1 MVIMVNRDRARVTS
15 TAISNSK
22 KIDWTMKQMMKL
34 WTVVAAAAMGLTAC
48 QGNFDEAVNPE
59 IKNSVT
65 VKFVA
70 EEARTSVDTS
80 GDTPL
85 FSWSEHESFAVLE
98 QTDALAEATA
108 VTYNKVDGKAI
119 IDAEF
124 AVNEGKGEY
133 KYITVYPAS
142 SYVSAEGASINVATL
157 ILPEE
162 QYMYSESS
170 YDPNADLMVSWPVT
184 TSAQPTEA
192 QQLRFT
198 RLAAVVEMSISNLT
212 LAAGEEV
219 ESVEFTING
228 KDLAGTITANLED
241 PHKFSVKEGVSTVS
255 VTNAPAN
262 KVYFTVLPTTLEAED
277 AYSVVVAT
285 NKSVYIKQGVVD
297 EGKSLAFEAGKVT
310 RFGVNMTNALVGAK
324 WKLVR
329 DASELKGGDVVT
341 IVAKNY
347 NYVIGKQM
355 SNYPLASYTE
365 VVKVGNYFYHK
376 PTDTSVDH
384 MLQKYTLMQRDAN
397 RNGFDFY
404 NGVDYEGDTSIGFAW
419 ATGSNYA
426 PKLQAFCDKNTLFD
440 VTITDGVASVTASE
454 ITGSYKYWRYYHST
468 TASSRRFDFT
478 NSAVTNDANKI
489 LLYRLEGA
497 VGEIPLV
504 KANVTVP
511 AATKPVVIAEEGV
524 QTATAIEEVVFNYV
538 GDWKIAVSD
547 NAEWLNVAYDAAKNC
562 LAYTAEANVTSKREA
577 VVTIT
582 ASLEGQESLTWTFN
596 MLQKGVPEEVSIAD
610 FITKAVDVNVTY
622 KLTGILTEI
631 PSSNTASAAFKISD
645 QSGNTATIKYF
656 YTDGGDLVKGNVDL
670 KLGDVIT
677 LTTVVTSSK
686 GQGGSSTYPSYY
698 KGYYRLA
705 VSAGVAADY
714 TGGSV
719 AIEVAT
725 SSNGSVTVPTA
736 VEGAMEACDYATFS
750 YDGGNTATVSFT
762 SENTTSEAREATAT
776 FTYGLASAS
785 VTVQQGVNPAN
796 KIGYELVTDAS
807 TLAVGDE
814 VIIVAK
820 GVEKAVACPSG
831 TSDTNYPATAISK
844 TGNVIYDV
852 EETDALVFTLMDD
865 GDTNASTMA
874 LKFTYKNGT
883 TRYLSATSSTGLRS
897 RDSINDSAR
906 FTISIENAVAA
917 IASPNKQVYY
927 NSSTGT
933 SFSANTATNSNVTKE
948 ANFVSI
954 YRKQVK

>member
-1 MVIMVNRDRARVTS
+1 
-15 TAISNSK
+15 
-22 KIDWTMKQMMKL
+22 MMKL

-48 QGNFDEAVNPE
+48 QGNFDEQVGADV
-59 IKNSVT
+59 KNSVT

-70 EEARTSVDTS
+70 EEARTAVDTS

-85 FSWSEHESFAVLE
+85 FSWDDDETFVVLE
-98 QTDALAEATA
+98 QTDDLAESTSVSYA
-108 VTYNKVDGKAI
+108 KVDGKATI
-119 IDAEF
+119 TAEF
-124 AVNEGKGEY
+124 DENAGKDEY
-133 KYITVYPAS
+133 KYIAIYPECN
-142 SYVSAEGASINVATL
+142 YGYGDTKSINEATL
-157 ILPEE
+157 ILPEL

-170 YDPNADLMVSWPVT
+170 YDPNADLMVSLPVT

-198 RLAAVVEMSISNLT
+198 RLAAVAEMSINNLT

-219 ESVEFTING
+219 EGVEFTANG
-228 KDLAGTITANLED
+228 KALAGTITANLED
-241 PHKFSVKEGVSTVS
+241 PHKFEVKEGVSSVS
-255 VTNAPAN
+255 ITNAPAN
-262 KVYFTVLPTTLEAED
+262 KVYFTVLPTTLKAEDED
-277 AYSVVVAT
+277 AYSVVVVT
-285 NKSVYIKQGVVD
+285 NKSVYIKQGVIP

-310 RFGVNMTNALVGAK
+310 RFGVNMTDALVGAK

-347 NYVIGKQM
+347 NYVIGKP
-355 SNYPLASYTE
+355 SPSVYPLASQTE
-365 VVKVGNYFYHK
+365 VVKAGNYLYHK
-376 PTDTSVDH
+376 PADDTANH
-384 MLQKYTLMQRDAN
+384 MMQTYTLMQRDTN
-397 RNGFDFY
+397 LNLFDFY
-404 NGVDYEGDTSIGFAW
+404 NGVDFEGDTSVGFAQ
-419 ATGSNYA
+419 ATGSNNT
-426 PKLQAFCDKNTLFD
+426 PKLQAYCDNSTLFD
-440 VTITDGVASVTASE
+440 VSIADGVASVTASK
-454 ITGSYKYWRYYHST
+454 ISGSYKYWRYYHAT
-468 TASSRRFDFT
+468 YASSRKFDLT
-478 NSAVTNDANKI
+478 SSPITSDANKI

-511 AATKPVVIAEEGV
+511 AATKPVVIAEEGAAE
-524 QTATAIEEVVFNYV
+524 ATAIEEVVFNYV

-547 NAEWLNVAYDAAKNC
+547 NAEWLNVAYDAAKNA
-562 LAYTAEANVTSKREA
+562 LTYTAEANVNPKRDA

-596 MLQKGVPEEVSIAD
+596 MLQKGAPEEVSIAD

-631 PSSNTASAAFKISD
+631 PSSSSASAAFKISD
-645 QSGNTATIKYF
+645 QSGNTATIKYL

-677 LTTVVTSSK
+677 LTTVVASSK

-736 VEGAMEACDYATFS
+736 VEGAMEECDYATFS
-750 YDGGNTATVSFT
+750 YDGGDTATVTFT
-762 SENTTSEAREATAT
+762 SQNDTAYAREATVT

-796 KIGYELVTDAS
+796 KIGWELVTDAS

-820 GVEKAVACPSG
+820 NADKALAKP
-831 TSDTNYPATAISK
+831 TSTSQSNFPAAEIKK

-852 EETDALVFTLMDD
+852 EETNTQTFTFGQGVSDGTLSFDFTYNNTGYRLYYSTNLKMRATSNAVNAATSWSIEINAED
-865 GDTNASTMA
+865 GDATITSTRLIKFNDKGANGGTFSVYASDKTQA
-874 LKFTYKNGT
+874 TADVNKICIYK
-883 TRYLSATSSTGLRS
+883 
-897 RDSINDSAR
+897 
-906 FTISIENAVAA
+906 
-917 IASPNKQVYY
+917 
-927 NSSTGT
+927 
-933 SFSANTATNSNVTKE
+933 
-948 ANFVSI
+948 
-954 YRKQVK
+954 KQVK

>member
-1 MVIMVNRDRARVTS
+1 M
-15 TAISNSK
+15 K
-22 KIDWTMKQMMKL
+22 KMMKL

-48 QGNFDEAVNPE
+48 QGNFYEAVNPE

-142 SYVSAEGASINVATL
+142 SYVSTEGASINAATL

-198 RLAAVVEMSISNLT
+198 RLAAVVEMSINNLT

-219 ESVEFTING
+219 ESVEFTANG
-228 KDLAGTITANLED
+228 KDLAGTITADLED
-241 PHKFSVKEGVSTVS
+241 PHKFEVKEGVSTVS

-262 KVYFTVLPTTLEAED
+262 KVYFTVLPTTLKAEDED
-277 AYSVVVAT
+277 AYSVVVVT
-285 NKSVYIKQGVVD
+285 NKSVYIKTGVIP

-347 NYVIGKQM
+347 NYVIGKP
-355 SNYPLASYTE
+355 STSVYPLASQTE
-365 VVKVGNYFYHK
+365 VVKAGNYLYHN
-376 PTDTSVDH
+376 PADDSADH
-384 MLQKYTLMQRDAN
+384 MMQTYTLMQRDAN
-397 RNGFDFY
+397 LTLFDFY
-404 NGVDYEGDTSIGFAW
+404 NGVDYEDDTSVGFAW
-419 ATGSNYA
+419 ATGSNNT
-426 PKLQAFCDKNTLFD
+426 PKLQAFCDDSTLFD
-440 VTITDGVASVTASE
+440 VSIAEGVATITASKIS
-454 ITGSYKYWRYYHST
+454 GSYKYWRYYHANYATSRKFDLT
-468 TASSRRFDFT
+468 SSPIT
-478 NSAVTNDANKI
+478 SDANMI

-547 NAEWLNVAYDAAKNC
+547 NAEWLNVAYDAAENA
-562 LAYTAEANVTSKREA
+562 LTYTAEANVTSKREA

>member
-1 MVIMVNRDRARVTS
+1 M
-15 TAISNSK
+15 K
-22 KIDWTMKQMMKL
+22 KMMKL

-124 AVNEGKGEY
+124 AVNEGKEAY
-133 KYITVYPAS
+133 EYITVYPAS
-142 SYVSAEGASINVATL
+142 GYVSTEGASINAATL

-184 TSAQPTEA
+184 TTVQPTEA

-198 RLAAVVEMSISNLT
+198 RLAAVVEMSINNLA

-219 ESVEFTING
+219 ESVEFTVNG
-228 KDLAGTITANLED
+228 KALAGTITADLED
-241 PHKFSVKEGVSTVS
+241 PHKFSVTKGISTVS
-255 VTNAPAN
+255 ITNAPAN

-285 NKSVYIKQGVVD
+285 NKSVYIKQGVVA

-310 RFGVNMTNALVGAK
+310 RFGVNMTEALVGAK

-365 VVKVGNYFYHK
+365 VVKVGNYLYHN

-404 NGVDYEGDTSIGFAW
+404 NGVDYEGDTSIGFV
-419 ATGSNYA
+419 YA
-426 PKLQAFCDKNTLFD
+426 DGTNNSPKLQSFCGNNTLFD
-440 VTITDGVASVTASE
+440 VTIADGVAVVKASE
-454 ITGSYKYWRYYHST
+454 IEKSYKWWRYYHST
-468 TASSRRFDFT
+468 YASSRKFDFT
-478 NSAVTNDANKI
+478 TSEPTGNNQI
-489 LLYRLEGA
+489 CIYRLEGA

-511 AATKPVVIAEEGV
+511 SSSTNLVITEDGVAEP
-524 QTATAIEEVVFNYV
+524 TAIEEVVFNYV

-547 NAEWLNVAYDAAKNC
+547 NAEWLNVAYDATKNC
-562 LAYTAEANVTSKREA
+562 LAYTAEANVNPKRDA

-596 MLQKGVPEEVSIAD
+596 MLQKGVPEEISIEAFGKLSKD
-610 FITKAVDVNVTY
+610 ENAAY
-622 KLTGILTEI
+622 KLTGKVTTLATSNSTAYVLSDENGNVANIKYLDTEDGDSVWGHDDFTIQLGDIMTVVAI
-631 PSSNTASAAFKISD
+631 PVGSKN
-645 QSGNTATIKYF
+645 SGNS
-656 YTDGGDLVKGNVDL
+656 GNHS
-670 KLGDVIT
+670 I
-677 LTTVVTSSK
+677 
-686 GQGGSSTYPSYY
+686 Y
-698 KGYYRLA
+698 KGHYRLA

-725 SSNGSVTVPTA
+725 SSRGSIVLPTTPI
-736 VEGAMEACDYATFS
+736 VGAMEECDYATFS

-762 SENTTSEAREATAT
+762 SENTTSYAREATAT

-796 KIGYELVTDAS
+796 KIGWELVTDAS

-820 GVEKAVACPSG
+820 GAEKAVACPSG

-954 YRKQVK
+954 YKKQVK

>member
-1 MVIMVNRDRARVTS
+1 
-15 TAISNSK
+15 
-22 KIDWTMKQMMKL
+22 MMKL

-48 QGNFDEAVNPE
+48 QGNFDEQVGADV
-59 IKNSVT
+59 KNSVT

-70 EEARTSVDTS
+70 EEARTAVDTS

-85 FSWSEHESFAVLE
+85 FSWDDDETFVVLE
-98 QTDALAEATA
+98 QTDALAESTSVSYA
-108 VTYNKVDGKAI
+108 KVDGKATI
-119 IDAEF
+119 TAEF
-124 AVNEGKGEY
+124 DENAGKDEY
-133 KYITVYPAS
+133 KYIAIYPES
-142 SYVSAEGASINVATL
+142 NYGYSDTKSITEATL

-198 RLAAVVEMSISNLT
+198 RLAAVAEMSINNLT

-219 ESVEFTING
+219 ESVEFTANG
-228 KDLAGTITANLED
+228 KALAGTIAADLED
-241 PHKFSVKEGVSTVS
+241 PHAFTVKEGVSTVS
-255 VTNAPAN
+255 VAHAPAN
-262 KVYFTVLPTTLEAED
+262 KVYFTVLPTSLAAEE
-277 AYSVVVAT
+277 AYSVVVVT
-285 NKSVYIKQGVVD
+285 NKSVYIKQGVIP

-310 RFGVNMTNALVGAK
+310 RFGVNMTDALVGAK

-347 NYVIGKQM
+347 NYVIGKP
-355 SNYPLASYTE
+355 SSSTSPYPLASQTE
-365 VVKVGNYFYHK
+365 VVKAGNYLYHN
-376 PTDTSVDH
+376 PADDTANH
-384 MLQKYTLMQRDAN
+384 MMQTYTLMQRDAN
-397 RNGFDFY
+397 LTLFDFY
-404 NGVDYEGDTSIGFAW
+404 NGVDFEGDANVGFAW
-419 ATGSNYA
+419 ANGSNNT
-426 PKLQAFCDKNTLFD
+426 PKLQAFCDNSTLFE
-440 VTITDGVASVTASE
+440 VSIADGVASVTASK

-468 TASSRRFDFT
+468 TASSRKFDLT
-478 NSAVTNDANKI
+478 SSPITNDANKI

-497 VGEIPLV
+497 VGTIPV
-504 KANVTVP
+504 VAANVTVP
-511 AATKPVVIAEEGV
+511 DSDESVVIAEEGV
-524 QTATAIEEVVFNYV
+524 AEATAIEEVVFNYV
-538 GDWKIAVSD
+538 GDWKIEVSD

-562 LAYTAEANVTSKREA
+562 LAYTAEANVNPKRDA

-596 MLQKGVPEEVSIAD
+596 MLQKGAPVEISIEAFGKLSKD
-610 FITKAVDVNVTY
+610 ENAVY
-622 KLTGILTEI
+622 KLTGKVTTLAT
-631 PSSNTASAAFKISD
+631 SNSTAYVLSD
-645 QSGNTATIKYF
+645 ENGNVANIKYLD
-656 YTDGGDLVKGNVDL
+656 TEDGEDVWGHDDFTI
-670 KLGDVIT
+670 KLGDVMT
-677 LTTVVTSSK
+677 VTTVPQGGK
-686 GQGGSSTYPSYY
+686 NGGSSSYPSIY
-698 KGYYRLA
+698 KGHYRLA
-705 VSAGVAADY
+705 VSAGVSADY

-725 SSNGSVTVPTA
+725 SHNGNIVLPTTP

-750 YDGGNTATVSFT
+750 YNGGDSATVSFT
-762 SENTTSEAREATAT
+762 SENTTSYAREATAT

-796 KIGYELVTDAS
+796 KIGWELVTDAS

-820 GVEKAVACPSG
+820 NAEKAVACPSG

-844 TGNVIYDV
+844 TGNVIFDV
-852 EETDALVFTLMDD
+852 EETAALVFTLMDD

-954 YRKQVK
+954 YKKQVK

>member
-1 MVIMVNRDRARVTS
+1 
-15 TAISNSK
+15 
-22 KIDWTMKQMMKL
+22 MMKL
-34 WTVVAAAAMGLTAC
+34 WAVVAAAAMGLTAC
-48 QGNFDEAVNPE
+48 QGNFDEQVGADV
-59 IKNSVT
+59 KNSVT

-70 EEARTSVDTS
+70 EEARTAVDTS

-85 FSWSEHESFAVLE
+85 FSWDDDETFVVLE
-98 QTDALAEATA
+98 QTDDLAESTSVSYA
-108 VTYNKVDGKAI
+108 KVDGKATI
-119 IDAEF
+119 TAEF
-124 AVNEGKGEY
+124 DENAGKDEY
-133 KYITVYPAS
+133 KYIAIYPES
-142 SYVSAEGASINVATL
+142 NYGYGDTKNINEATL
-157 ILPEE
+157 ILPEL

-170 YDPNADLMVSWPVT
+170 YDPNADLMVSLPVT

-198 RLAAVVEMSISNLT
+198 RLAAVAEMSINNLT

-219 ESVEFTING
+219 ESVEFTANG
-228 KDLAGTITANLED
+228 KALAGTITANLED
-241 PHKFSVKEGVSTVS
+241 PHAFTVKEGVSSVS
-255 VTNAPAN
+255 ITNAPAN
-262 KVYFTVLPTTLEAED
+262 KVYFTVLPTTLKAED
-277 AYSVVVAT
+277 AYSVVVVT
-285 NKSVYIKQGVVD
+285 NKSVYIKQGVIP

-310 RFGVNMTNALVGAK
+310 RFGVNMTDALVGAK

-347 NYVIGKQM
+347 NYVVGKP
-355 SNYPLASYTE
+355 SSSVYPLASQTE
-365 VVKVGNYFYHK
+365 VVKVGDYLYHN
-376 PTDTSVDH
+376 PADDTANH
-384 MLQKYTLMQRDAN
+384 MMQTYTLMQRDTN
-397 RNGFDFY
+397 LNLFDFY
-404 NGVDYEGDTSIGFAW
+404 NGVDFEGDANVGFAW
-419 ATGSNYA
+419 ANGSNNT
-426 PKLQAFCDKNTLFD
+426 PKLQAFCDNSTLFE
-440 VTITDGVASVTASE
+440 VSIADGVASVTASK
-454 ITGSYKYWRYYHST
+454 ITGSYKYWRYYHYSSA
-468 TASSRRFDFT
+468 ASRKFDLT
-478 NSAVTNDANKI
+478 SSQITSDVNKI

-497 VGEIPLV
+497 VGTIPV
-504 KANVTVP
+504 VAANVTVP
-511 AATKPVVIAEEGV
+511 DSDESVVIAEEGV
-524 QTATAIEEVVFNYV
+524 AEATAIEEVVFNYV
-538 GDWKIAVSD
+538 GDWKISVSD
-547 NAEWLNVAYDAAKNC
+547 NAEWLNVAYDAEKNC
-562 LAYTAEANVTSKREA
+562 LAYTAEANVNPKRDA

-596 MLQKGVPEEVSIAD
+596 MLQKGAPVEISIED

-631 PSSNTASAAFKISD
+631 PSSSSASAAFKISD
-645 QSGNTATIKYF
+645 QSGNTATIKYL

-677 LTTVVTSSK
+677 LTTVVASSK
-686 GQGGSSTYPSYY
+686 GQGGSSSCPSYY

-705 VSAGVAADY
+705 VSAGVAVDY

-750 YDGGNTATVSFT
+750 YNGGDSATVNFT
-762 SENTTSEAREATAT
+762 SQNDTAYAREATVT

-796 KIGYELVTDAS
+796 KIGWELVTDAS

-820 GVEKAVACPSG
+820 NAEKAVACPSG

-844 TGNVIYDV
+844 TGNVIFDV
-852 EETDALVFTLMDD
+852 EETAALVFTLMDD

-933 SFSANTATNSNVTKE
+933 SFSANTATNANVTKE

-954 YRKQVK
+954 YKKQVK

>member
-1 MVIMVNRDRARVTS
+1 
-15 TAISNSK
+15 
-22 KIDWTMKQMMKL
+22 MMKL

-48 QGNFDEAVNPE
+48 QGNFDEQVGADV
-59 IKNSVT
+59 KNSVT

-80 GDTPL
+80 GETPL

-108 VTYNKVDGKAI
+108 VTYNKVDGKAT

-124 AVNEGKGEY
+124 AVNEGKETY

-142 SYVSAEGASINVATL
+142 SYVSTEGASIDAATL

-184 TSAQPTEA
+184 TTVQPTEA

-198 RLAAVVEMSISNLT
+198 RLAAVVEMSINNLA

-219 ESVEFTING
+219 ESVEFTANG
-228 KDLAGTITANLED
+228 KALAGTITANLED
-241 PHKFSVKEGVSTVS
+241 PHNFSVTKGVSTVS
-255 VTNAPAN
+255 ITNAPAN
-262 KVYFTVLPTTLEAED
+262 KVYFTVLPTTLKAEDED
-277 AYSVVVAT
+277 AYSVVVVT
-285 NKSVYIKQGVVD
+285 NKSVHIKQGVIP
-297 EGKSLAFEAGKVT
+297 EGKSLAFEAGNVT

-329 DASELKGGDVVT
+329 NDSELKGGDVVT

-365 VVKVGNYFYHK
+365 VVKVGNYLYHN
-376 PTDTSVDH
+376 PTETSVDH

-454 ITGSYKYWRYYHST
+454 ITGSYKYWRYSHSAT
-468 TASSRRFDFT
+468 SATSRKFDFT
-478 NSAVTNDANKI
+478 NSEPTGNNQICIYK
-489 LLYRLEGA
+489 LEGA
-497 VGEIPLV
+497 VGTIPTIA
-504 KANVTVP
+504 ANVTVP

-562 LAYTAEANVTSKREA
+562 LTYTAEANVTSKREA

-596 MLQKGVPEEVSIAD
+596 MLQKGVPEEVSIAE
-610 FITKAVDVNVTY
+610 FMQKGQDVNVTY
-622 KLTGILTEI
+622 KLTGKITEMAM
-631 PSSNTASAAFKISD
+631 SSDGTYKITD
-645 QSGNTATIKYF
+645 GTNVATITYL
-656 YTDGGDLVKGNVDL
+656 YTDSGSKVYGDNAIGLNV
-670 KLGDVIT
+670 GDIVT
-677 LTTVVTSSK
+677 LTTVVTSSTK
-686 GQGGSSTYPSYY
+686 GKGGSSSYHSIY
-698 KGYYRLA
+698 KGHYGIS
-705 VSAGVAADY
+705 VSAGMAADY

-736 VEGAMEACDYATFS
+736 VEGAMEACDYAIFS

-762 SENTTSEAREATAT
+762 SENTTSYAREATAT

-796 KIGYELVTDAS
+796 KIGWELVTDAS

-814 VIIVAK
+814 IIIVTKNGNYAL
-820 GVEKAVACPSG
+820 ACPTKTG
-831 TSDTNYPATAISK
+831 DTKLPSTTITK
-844 TGNVIYDV
+844 TGNVIYDI
-852 EETDALVFTLMDD
+852 EDAGVQPFKLVAGYSDGTMALEFSYNGTIYYPYYYSGIKLRTSINAAASWKIAIADD
-865 GDTNASTMA
+865 GDASIS
-874 LKFTYKNGT
+874 N
-883 TRYLSATSSTGLRS
+883 SSSTSYLIKFNS
-897 RDSINDSAR
+897 AAASLTFTCYKDSAANA
-906 FTISIENAVAA
+906 TKAENL
-917 IASPNKQVYY
+917 
-927 NSSTGT
+927 
-933 SFSANTATNSNVTKE
+933 
-948 ANFVSI
+948 VSI
-954 YRKQVK
+954 YKKQVK

>member
-1 MVIMVNRDRARVTS
+1 
-15 TAISNSK
+15 
-22 KIDWTMKQMMKL
+22 MMKL

-48 QGNFDEAVNPE
+48 QGNFDEQVGADV
-59 IKNSVT
+59 KNSVT

-80 GDTPL
+80 GETPL

-108 VTYNKVDGKAI
+108 VTYNKVDGKAT

-124 AVNEGKGEY
+124 AVNEGKETY

-142 SYVSAEGASINVATL
+142 SYVSTEGASIDAATL

-184 TSAQPTEA
+184 TTVQPTEA

-198 RLAAVVEMSISNLT
+198 RLAAVVEMSINNLA

-219 ESVEFTING
+219 ESVEFTANG
-228 KDLAGTITANLED
+228 KALAGTITANLED
-241 PHKFSVKEGVSTVS
+241 PHNFSVTKGVSTVS
-255 VTNAPAN
+255 ITNAPAN
-262 KVYFTVLPTTLEAED
+262 KVYFTVLPTTLKAEDED
-277 AYSVVVAT
+277 AYSVVVVT
-285 NKSVYIKQGVVD
+285 NKSVHIKQGVIP
-297 EGKSLAFEAGKVT
+297 EGKSLAFEAGNVT

-329 DASELKGGDVVT
+329 NDSELKGGDVVT

-365 VVKVGNYFYHK
+365 VVKVGNYLYHN
-376 PTDTSVDH
+376 PTETSVDH

-454 ITGSYKYWRYYHST
+454 ITGSYKYWRYSHSAT
-468 TASSRRFDFT
+468 SATSRKFDFT
-478 NSAVTNDANKI
+478 NSEPTGNNQICIYK
-489 LLYRLEGA
+489 LEGA
-497 VGEIPLV
+497 VGTIPTIA
-504 KANVTVP
+504 ANVTVP

-524 QTATAIEEVVFNYV
+524 AEPTAIAEVVFNYV

-562 LAYTAEANVTSKREA
+562 LTYTAEANVTSKREA

-596 MLQKGVPEEVSIAD
+596 MLQKGVPEEVSIAE
-610 FITKAVDVNVTY
+610 FMQKGQDVNVTY
-622 KLTGILTEI
+622 KLTGKITEMAM
-631 PSSNTASAAFKISD
+631 SSDGTYKITD
-645 QSGNTATIKYF
+645 GTNVATITYL
-656 YTDGGDLVKGNVDL
+656 YTDSGSKVYGDDAIGLNV
-670 KLGDVIT
+670 GDIVT
-677 LTTVVTSSK
+677 LTTVVTSSTK
-686 GQGGSSTYPSYY
+686 GKGGSSSYHSIY
-698 KGYYRLA
+698 KGHYGISVL
-705 VSAGVAADY
+705 AGVAADY
-714 TGGSV
+714 TGGDV
-719 AIEVAT
+719 AIEVKT

-762 SENTTSEAREATAT
+762 SENTTSYAREATAT

-796 KIGYELVTDAS
+796 KIGWELVTDAS

-814 VIIVAK
+814 IIIVTKNGNYAL
-820 GVEKAVACPSG
+820 ACPTKTG
-831 TSDTNYPATAISK
+831 DTKLPSTTITK
-844 TGNVIYDV
+844 TGNVIYDI
-852 EETDALVFTLMDD
+852 EDAGVQPFKLVAGESDGTMALEFSYNGTIYYPYYYSGIKLRTSINAAASWKIAIADD
-865 GDTNASTMA
+865 GDASIS
-874 LKFTYKNGT
+874 N
-883 TRYLSATSSTGLRS
+883 SSSTSYLIKFNS
-897 RDSINDSAR
+897 AAASLTFTCYKDSAANA
-906 FTISIENAVAA
+906 TKAENL
-917 IASPNKQVYY
+917 
-927 NSSTGT
+927 
-933 SFSANTATNSNVTKE
+933 
-948 ANFVSI
+948 VSI
-954 YRKQVK
+954 YKKQVK

>member
-1 MVIMVNRDRARVTS
+1 
-15 TAISNSK
+15 
-22 KIDWTMKQMMKL
+22 MMKL

-80 GDTPL
+80 GDTPI

-98 QTDALAEATA
+98 QTDALAVATA

-124 AVNEGKGEY
+124 AENAGKETY
-133 KYITVYPAS
+133 EYITVYPAS
-142 SYVSAEGASINVATL
+142 GYVSTEGASINAATL

-198 RLAAVVEMSISNLT
+198 RLAAVVEMSINNLS

-219 ESVEFTING
+219 ESVEFTANG
-228 KDLAGTITANLED
+228 KALAGTITADLEN
-241 PHKFSVKEGVSTVS
+241 PHNFSVTKGVSTVS

-285 NKSVYIKQGVVD
+285 NKSVYIKQGVVA

-310 RFGVNMTNALVGAK
+310 RFGVNMTDALVGAK

-329 DASELKGGDVVT
+329 NELDLKQGDVVT
-341 IVAKNY
+341 IVAKDY
-347 NYVIGKQM
+347 NYVIGKP
-355 SNYPLASYTE
+355 SSSVYPLASETE
-365 VVKVGNYFYHK
+365 VVKAGSYIYHK
-376 PTDTSVDH
+376 PADDSAEH
-384 MLQKYTLMQRDAN
+384 MMQTYTLMQRDAN
-397 RNGFDFY
+397 LTLFDFY
-404 NGVDYEGDTSIGFAW
+404 NGVDFEGDTSVGFAQ
-419 ATGSNYA
+419 ATGSNYT
-426 PKLQAFCDKNTLFD
+426 PKLQAFCDDSTLFD
-440 VTITDGVASVTASE
+440 VSIAEGVASVTASE
-454 ITGSYKYWRYYHST
+454 ITGSYKYWRYSHSAT
-468 TASSRRFDFT
+468 SATSRKFDFT

-497 VGEIPLV
+497 VGTIPTIA
-504 KANVTVP
+504 ANVTVP
-511 AATKPVVIAEEGV
+511 AATKPIVIAEEGV

-631 PSSNTASAAFKISD
+631 PSSGTASAAFKISD
-645 QSGNTATIKYF
+645 QSGKTATIKYF

-762 SENTTSEAREATAT
+762 SENTTSEAREATVT

-807 TLAVGDE
+807 TLTVGDE

-820 GVEKAVACPSG
+820 NADKALGVSSSTITSQSNFPAVDIA
-831 TSDTNYPATAISK
+831 K
-844 TGNVIYDV
+844 TGNTIYDADKAGV
-852 EETDALVFTLMDD
+852 QPFTLVSGNSAGKFGFQFTHKDEDYYLYVYSSNGLRGRKVSD
-865 GDTNASTMA
+865 GLNDRTSYTITIDSTSGSATILESVNTRYVKFNGTSGTTFVNTSATNAA
-874 LKFTYKNGT
+874 
-883 TRYLSATSSTGLRS
+883 
-897 RDSINDSAR
+897 
-906 FTISIENAVAA
+906 
-917 IASPNKQVYY
+917 
-927 NSSTGT
+927 
-933 SFSANTATNSNVTKE
+933 KE
-948 ANFVSI
+948 SYDVCI

>member
-1 MVIMVNRDRARVTS
+1 
-15 TAISNSK
+15 
-22 KIDWTMKQMMKL
+22 MMKL

-48 QGNFDEAVNPE
+48 QGNFDEQVGADV
-59 IKNSVT
+59 KNSVI

-70 EEARTSVDTS
+70 EEARTAVDTS

-85 FSWSEHESFAVLE
+85 FSWDDDEIFVVLE
-98 QTDALAEATA
+98 QTDALAESTSVSYA
-108 VTYNKVDGKAI
+108 KVDGKATI
-119 IDAEF
+119 TAEF
-124 AVNEGKGEY
+124 DENAGKDEY
-133 KYITVYPAS
+133 KYIAIYPES
-142 SYVSAEGASINVATL
+142 NYGYGETKSINEVTL

-198 RLAAVVEMSISNLT
+198 RLAAVAEMSINNLT

-219 ESVEFTING
+219 ESVEFTANG
-228 KDLAGTITANLED
+228 KALAGTITANLED
-241 PHKFSVKEGVSTVS
+241 PHAFTVKEGVSTVS
-255 VTNAPAN
+255 VAHAPAN
-262 KVYFTVLPTTLEAED
+262 KVYFTVLPTTLNAGD
-277 AYSVVVAT
+277 AYSVVVVT
-285 NKSVYIKQGVVD
+285 NKSIYIKQGVVA
-297 EGKSLAFEAGKVT
+297 EGKSLVFEAGKVT
-310 RFGVNMTNALVGAK
+310 RLGVNMTDTLVGAK

-329 DASELKGGDVVT
+329 SASELKGGDIVT

-347 NYVIGKQM
+347 NYVIGKP
-355 SNYPLASYTE
+355 STSVYPLASQTE
-365 VVKVGNYFYHK
+365 VVKAGNYIYHK
-376 PTDTSVDH
+376 PADDSAEH
-384 MLQKYTLMQRDAN
+384 MMQTYTLMQRDAN
-397 RNGFDFY
+397 LTLFDFY
-404 NGVDYEGDTSIGFAW
+404 NGVDFEGDTSVGFAQ

-426 PKLQAFCDKNTLFD
+426 PKLQAYCDNSTLFD
-440 VTITDGVASVTASE
+440 VSIADGVASVTASQ
-454 ITGSYKYWRYYHST
+454 ISGSYKYWRYYHATSAT
-468 TASSRRFDFT
+468 SRKFDLTSSQIT
-478 NSAVTNDANKI
+478 SDANKI

-511 AATKPVVIAEEGV
+511 AATKPVVIAEEGA
-524 QTATAIEEVVFNYV
+524 QTATPIAEVVFNYV
-538 GDWKIAVSD
+538 GDWTIAVSD
-547 NAEWLNVAYDAAKNC
+547 NAEWLNVAYDAAKNA
-562 LAYTAEANVTSKREA
+562 LTYTAEANVNSKRDA

-631 PSSNTASAAFKISD
+631 PSSGSASAAFKISD
-645 QSGNTATIKYF
+645 QSGNTATIKYL

-677 LTTVVTSSK
+677 LTTVVASSK

-725 SSNGSVTVPTA
+725 SSNGGVTVPTA
-736 VEGAMEACDYATFS
+736 VEGAMEECDYATFS
-750 YDGGNTATVSFT
+750 YDGGDSATVNFT
-762 SENTTSEAREATAT
+762 SQNDTAYARKVTAT

-796 KIGYELVTDAS
+796 KIGWELVTDAS

-820 GVEKAVACPSG
+820 NADKALAKPTSTSQANFPAAEIEKVG
-831 TSDTNYPATAISK
+831 NLIYDIEDTNTQ
-844 TGNVIYDV
+844 T
-852 EETDALVFTLMDD
+852 FTLGQGVSEGTLSFDFTYNNTGYRLYYSTNLKMRATSNAVNAATSWAITINDAD
-865 GDTNASTMA
+865 GDASILSTKLIKFNGATGTTFSMQSTTATNASKPEFA
-874 LKFTYKNGT
+874 VCIYK
-883 TRYLSATSSTGLRS
+883 
-897 RDSINDSAR
+897 
-906 FTISIENAVAA
+906 
-917 IASPNKQVYY
+917 
-927 NSSTGT
+927 
-933 SFSANTATNSNVTKE
+933 
-948 ANFVSI
+948 
-954 YRKQVK
+954 KQVK

>member
-1 MVIMVNRDRARVTS
+1 
-15 TAISNSK
+15 
-22 KIDWTMKQMMKL
+22 MMKL

-48 QGNFDEAVNPE
+48 QGNFYEAVNPE

-142 SYVSAEGASINVATL
+142 SYVSTEGASINAATL

-198 RLAAVVEMSISNLT
+198 RLAAVVEMSINNLT

-219 ESVEFTING
+219 ESVEFTANG
-228 KDLAGTITANLED
+228 KDLAGTITADLED
-241 PHKFSVKEGVSTVS
+241 PHKFEVKEGVSTVS

-262 KVYFTVLPTTLEAED
+262 KVYFTVLPTTLKAEDED
-277 AYSVVVAT
+277 AYSVVVVT
-285 NKSVYIKQGVVD
+285 NKSVYIKTGVIP

-347 NYVIGKQM
+347 NYVIGKP
-355 SNYPLASYTE
+355 STSVYPLASQTE
-365 VVKVGNYFYHK
+365 VVKAGNYLYHN
-376 PTDTSVDH
+376 PADDSADH
-384 MLQKYTLMQRDAN
+384 MMQTYTLMQRDAN
-397 RNGFDFY
+397 LTLFDFY
-404 NGVDYEGDTSIGFAW
+404 NGVDYEDDTSVGFAW
-419 ATGSNYA
+419 ATGSNNT
-426 PKLQAFCDKNTLFD
+426 PKLQAFCDDSTLFD
-440 VTITDGVASVTASE
+440 VSIAEGVATITASKIS
-454 ITGSYKYWRYYHST
+454 GSYKYWRYYHANYATSRKFDLT
-468 TASSRRFDFT
+468 SSPIT
-478 NSAVTNDANKI
+478 SDANMI

-547 NAEWLNVAYDAAKNC
+547 NAEWLNVAYDAAENA
-562 LAYTAEANVTSKREA
+562 LTYTAEANVTSKREA

>member
-1 MVIMVNRDRARVTS
+1 
-15 TAISNSK
+15 
-22 KIDWTMKQMMKL
+22 MMKL

-48 QGNFDEAVNPE
+48 QGNFDEQVGADV
-59 IKNSVT
+59 KNSVT

-85 FSWSEHESFAVLE
+85 FSWSENESFAVLE

-108 VTYNKVDGKAI
+108 VTYNKVDGKAT

-124 AVNEGKGEY
+124 AVNEGKEAY

-142 SYVSAEGASINVATL
+142 SYVSTEGASINAATL

-170 YDPNADLMVSWPVT
+170 YDPNADLMVSWPIT
-184 TSAQPTEA
+184 TTVQPTEA

-198 RLAAVVEMSISNLT
+198 RLAAVVEMSINNLT

-219 ESVEFTING
+219 ESVEFTVNG
-228 KDLAGTITANLED
+228 KDLAGTITADLED
-241 PHKFSVKEGVSTVS
+241 PHKFTVTKGISTVS
-255 VTNAPAN
+255 ITNAPAN
-262 KVYFTVLPTTLEAED
+262 KVYFTVLPTTLKAED

-285 NKSVYIKQGVVD
+285 NKSVYIKQGVVA
-297 EGKSLAFEAGKVT
+297 EGKSLAFEAGKVA
-310 RFGVNMTNALVGAK
+310 RFGVNMADNVLVGAK

-365 VVKVGNYFYHK
+365 VEKVGNYLYHN

-404 NGVDYEGDTSIGFAW
+404 NGVDYEDDTSVGFAW

-426 PKLQAFCDKNTLFD
+426 PKLQAFCDDSTLFD
-440 VTITDGVASVTASE
+440 VSIAEGVATITASKIS
-454 ITGSYKYWRYYHST
+454 GSYKYWRYYHANYA
-468 TASSRRFDFT
+468 ASRKFDLT
-478 NSAVTNDANKI
+478 SSPITNDANKI

-497 VGEIPLV
+497 VGTIPTIA
-504 KANVTVP
+504 ANVTVP

-524 QTATAIEEVVFNYV
+524 AEATAIEEVVFNYV

-562 LAYTAEANVTSKREA
+562 LAYTAEANVNSKREA

-596 MLQKGVPEEVSIAD
+596 MLQKGVPEEVSIAEFMQKGKD
-610 FITKAVDVNVTY
+610 ENVTY
-622 KLTGILTEI
+622 KLTGKITEMAM
-631 PSSNTASAAFKISD
+631 SSDGTYKITD
-645 QSGNTATIKYF
+645 GTNVATITYL
-656 YTDGGDLVKGNVDL
+656 YTDSGSKVYGDNTIGLNV
-670 KLGDVIT
+670 GDIVT
-677 LTTVVTSSK
+677 LTTVVTSSTK
-686 GQGGSSTYPSYY
+686 GKGGSGSYHSIY
-698 KGYYRLA
+698 KGHYGIS

-750 YDGGNTATVSFT
+750 YNGGDTATVSFT
-762 SENTTSEAREATAT
+762 SENTTSYAREATAT

-785 VTVQQGVNPAN
+785 VTVQQGINPAN
-796 KIGYELVTDAS
+796 KLGYELVFDAS
-807 TLAVGDE
+807 TLTVGDE

-820 GVEKAVACPSG
+820 NADKALGVS
-831 TSDTNYPATAISK
+831 TSTITSQTNFPGAAIVKS
-844 TGNVIYDV
+844 GNVIYDAV
-852 EETDALVFTLMDD
+852 EAGVQTFTVAEGSKANTLALTFTHKNSNYYLYLGSTALKGNTSTGNYTSFTIAVDSTS
-865 GDTNASTMA
+865 GVATITNSASTA
-874 LKFTYKNGT
+874 AIVTYN
-883 TRYLSATSSTGLRS
+883 ATSGKFGATKVSSDKAEDTT
-897 RDSINDSAR
+897 ND
-906 FTISIENAVAA
+906 IA
-917 IASPNKQVYY
+917 IYKKQ
-927 NSSTGT
+927 
-933 SFSANTATNSNVTKE
+933 K
-948 ANFVSI
+948 
-954 YRKQVK
+954 

>member
-1 MVIMVNRDRARVTS
+1 
-15 TAISNSK
+15 
-22 KIDWTMKQMMKL
+22 MMKL
-34 WTVVAAAAMGLTAC
+34 WAVVAAAAMGLTAC
-48 QGNFDEAVNPE
+48 QGNFDEQVGAGV
-59 IKNSVT
+59 KNSVT

-70 EEARTSVDTS
+70 EEARTAVDTS

-85 FSWSEHESFAVLE
+85 FSWDDDETFVVLE
-98 QTDALAEATA
+98 QTDDLAESTS
-108 VTYNKVDGKAI
+108 VTYAKVDGKATI
-119 IDAEF
+119 TAEF
-124 AVNEGKGEY
+124 DENAGKDEY
-133 KYITVYPAS
+133 KYIAIYPECN
-142 SYVSAEGASINVATL
+142 YGYGDTMGINEATL
-157 ILPEE
+157 ILPEL

-184 TSAQPTEA
+184 TTAQPTEA

-198 RLAAVVEMSISNLT
+198 RLAAVAEMSINNLT

-219 ESVEFTING
+219 ESVEFTANG
-228 KDLAGTITANLED
+228 KALAGTITADLED
-241 PHKFSVKEGVSTVS
+241 PHAFTVKEGVSTVL

-262 KVYFTVLPTTLEAED
+262 KVYFTVLPTSLVAEE
-277 AYSVVVAT
+277 AYSVVVVT
-285 NKSVYIKQGVVD
+285 NKSVYIKQGVIP

-310 RFGVNMTNALVGAK
+310 RFGVNMTDALVGAK

-347 NYVIGKQM
+347 NYVIGKP
-355 SNYPLASYTE
+355 STSVYPLASQTE
-365 VVKVGNYFYHK
+365 VVKAGNYLYHN
-376 PTDTSVDH
+376 PANDTADH
-384 MLQKYTLMQRDAN
+384 MMQTYTLMQRDAN
-397 RNGFDFY
+397 LTLFDFY
-404 NGVDYEGDTSIGFAW
+404 NGVDFEGDTSVGFAQ
-419 ATGSNYA
+419 ATGSNYT
-426 PKLQAFCDKNTLFD
+426 PKLQSFCDNSTLFE
-440 VTITDGVASVTASE
+440 VGIADGVATITASK
-454 ITGSYKYWRYYHST
+454 ISGSYKYWRYYHAT
-468 TASSRRFDFT
+468 YASSRKFDLT
-478 NSAVTNDANKI
+478 SSPITSDANKI

-524 QTATAIEEVVFNYV
+524 AEATAIEEVVFNYV

-562 LAYTAEANVTSKREA
+562 LAYTAEANVNPKRDA

-596 MLQKGVPEEVSIAD
+596 MLQKGAPEEVSIAD

-631 PSSNTASAAFKISD
+631 PSSSSASAAFKISD
-645 QSGNTATIKYF
+645 QSGNTATIKYL

-677 LTTVVTSSK
+677 LTTVVASSK

-705 VSAGVAADY
+705 VSAGIAVDY

-736 VEGAMEACDYATFS
+736 VEGAMEECDYATFS
-750 YDGGNTATVSFT
+750 YDGGDTATVTFT
-762 SENTTSEAREATAT
+762 SQNDTAYAREATVT

-796 KIGYELVTDAS
+796 KIGWELVTDAS

-820 GVEKAVACPSG
+820 NADKALAKP
-831 TSDTNYPATAISK
+831 TSTSQSNFPAADIEK
-844 TGNVIYDV
+844 TGNVIYDI
-852 EETDALVFTLMDD
+852 EDTNTQTFTLGQGVNEGTLSFDFTYNNTGYRLYYSTNLKMRATSNAVNAATSWAITINEAD
-865 GDTNASTMA
+865 GDASILSTKLIKFNGATGTTFSMQSTTATNASKPEFA
-874 LKFTYKNGT
+874 VCIYK
-883 TRYLSATSSTGLRS
+883 
-897 RDSINDSAR
+897 
-906 FTISIENAVAA
+906 
-917 IASPNKQVYY
+917 
-927 NSSTGT
+927 
-933 SFSANTATNSNVTKE
+933 
-948 ANFVSI
+948 
-954 YRKQVK
+954 KQVK

>member
-1 MVIMVNRDRARVTS
+1 
-15 TAISNSK
+15 
-22 KIDWTMKQMMKL
+22 MMKL
-34 WTVVAAAAMGLTAC
+34 WAVVAAAAMGLTAC
-48 QGNFDEAVNPE
+48 QGNFDEQVGAAV
-59 IKNSVT
+59 KNSVT

-70 EEARTSVDTS
+70 EEARTAVDTS

-85 FSWSEHESFAVLE
+85 FSWDDDETFVVLE
-98 QTDALAEATA
+98 QTDDLAESTS
-108 VTYNKVDGKAI
+108 VTYAKVDGKATI
-119 IDAEF
+119 TAEF
-124 AVNEGKGEY
+124 DENAGKDEY
-133 KYITVYPAS
+133 KYIAIYPES
-142 SYVSAEGASINVATL
+142 NYGYGDTMGINAATL
-157 ILPEE
+157 ILPEL

-170 YDPNADLMVSWPVT
+170 YDPNADLMVSLPVT

-198 RLAAVVEMSISNLT
+198 RLAAVAEMSINNLT

-219 ESVEFTING
+219 ESVEFTANG
-228 KDLAGTITANLED
+228 KALAGTITANLED
-241 PHKFSVKEGVSTVS
+241 PHKFEVKEGVSSVS

-262 KVYFTVLPTTLEAED
+262 KVYFTVLPTSLVAEE
-277 AYSVVVAT
+277 AYSVVVVT
-285 NKSVYIKQGVVD
+285 NKSVYIKPGFIP

-310 RFGVNMTNALVGAK
+310 RFGVNMTDALVGAK

-347 NYVIGKQM
+347 NYVIGKP
-355 SNYPLASYTE
+355 SSSVYPLASQTE
-365 VVKVGNYFYHK
+365 VVKAGNYLYHK
-376 PTDTSVDH
+376 PADDTANH
-384 MLQKYTLMQRDAN
+384 MMQTYTLMQRDTN
-397 RNGFDFY
+397 LNLFDFY
-404 NGVDYEGDTSIGFAW
+404 NGVDFEGDTNVGFAL
-419 ATGSNYA
+419 ANGSNNT
-426 PKLQAFCDKNTLFD
+426 PKLQSFCDNSTLFE
-440 VTITDGVASVTASE
+440 VSIADGVATITASK
-454 ITGSYKYWRYYHST
+454 ISGSYKYWRYYHANYAT
-468 TASSRRFDFT
+468 SRKFDLT
-478 NSAVTNDANKI
+478 NSEVTNDANKI

-524 QTATAIEEVVFNYV
+524 AEATAIEEVVFNYV

-562 LAYTAEANVTSKREA
+562 LAYTAEANVNPKRDA

-596 MLQKGVPEEVSIAD
+596 MLQKGAPEEVSIAD

-631 PSSNTASAAFKISD
+631 PSSSSASAAFKISD
-645 QSGNTATIKYF
+645 QSGNTATIKYL

-677 LTTVVTSSK
+677 LTTVVASSK

-725 SSNGSVTVPTA
+725 SSNGGVTVPTV
-736 VEGAMEACDYATFS
+736 VEGTMEACDYATFS
-750 YDGGNTATVSFT
+750 YSGGDSATVTFT
-762 SENTTSEAREATAT
+762 SQNDTAYAREATVT

-796 KIGYELVTDAS
+796 KIGWELVTDAS

-820 GVEKAVACPSG
+820 NADKAIACP
-831 TSDTNYPATAISK
+831 TSTSVTSFPSATISK

-852 EETDALVFTLMDD
+852 EEAGVQIFTL
-865 GDTNASTMA
+865 GAGNSEGTMSFD
-874 LKFTYKNGT
+874 FTYKDGT
-883 TRYLSATSSTGLRS
+883 GYRLYYSSGLKMRATS
-897 RDSINDSAR
+897 
-906 FTISIENAVAA
+906 NAVNAA
-917 IASPNKQVYY
+917 TSWSIAINAADGDATITSTRLIKFNDKGTNGGTFSVYASDKTQATADVNKIC
-927 NSSTGT
+927 
-933 SFSANTATNSNVTKE
+933 
-948 ANFVSI
+948 I
-954 YRKQVK
+954 YKKQVK

>member
-1 MVIMVNRDRARVTS
+1 
-15 TAISNSK
+15 
-22 KIDWTMKQMMKL
+22 MMKL
-34 WTVVAAAAMGLTAC
+34 WTVVVAAAMGLTAC
-48 QGNFDEAVNPE
+48 RGNFDEQVGADV
-59 IKNSVT
+59 KNSVI

-70 EEARTSVDTS
+70 EEARTAVDTS

-85 FSWSEHESFAVLE
+85 FSWDDDEIFVVLE
-98 QTDALAEATA
+98 QTDALAESTSVSYA
-108 VTYNKVDGKAI
+108 KVDGKATI
-119 IDAEF
+119 TAEF
-124 AVNEGKGEY
+124 DENAGKDEY
-133 KYITVYPAS
+133 KYIAIYPES
-142 SYVSAEGASINVATL
+142 NYGYGDTKSINEATL
-157 ILPEE
+157 LLPEE

-198 RLAAVVEMSISNLT
+198 RLAAVVEMSINNLT

-219 ESVEFTING
+219 ESVEFTANG
-228 KDLAGTITANLED
+228 KALAGTITANLED
-241 PHKFSVKEGVSTVS
+241 PHAFTVKEGVSTVS
-255 VTNAPAN
+255 VAHAPAN
-262 KVYFTVLPTTLEAED
+262 KVYFTVLPTTLNAGD
-277 AYSVVVAT
+277 AYSVVVVT
-285 NKSVYIKQGVVD
+285 NKSIYIKQGVVA

-310 RFGVNMTNALVGAK
+310 RFGVNMTDALVGAK

-329 DASELKGGDVVT
+329 SASELKGGDVVT

-347 NYVIGKQM
+347 NYVIGKP
-355 SNYPLASYTE
+355 STSVYPLASQTE
-365 VVKVGNYFYHK
+365 VVKAGSYIYHK
-376 PTDTSVDH
+376 PADDSAEH
-384 MLQKYTLMQRDAN
+384 MMQTYTLMQRDAN
-397 RNGFDFY
+397 LTLFDFY
-404 NGVDYEGDTSIGFAW
+404 NGVDFEGDTNIGFAW
-419 ATGSNYA
+419 ANGSNNT
-426 PKLQAFCDKNTLFD
+426 PKLQTYCDDSTLFD
-440 VTITDGVASVTASE
+440 VSIADGVASVTASQ
-454 ITGSYKYWRYYHST
+454 ISGSYKYWRYYHATSAT
-468 TASSRRFDFT
+468 SRKFDLTSSQIT
-478 NSAVTNDANKI
+478 SDANKI

-511 AATKPVVIAEEGV
+511 AATKPVVIAEEGAAE
-524 QTATAIEEVVFNYV
+524 ATAIEEVVFNYV

-547 NAEWLNVAYDAAKNC
+547 NAEWLNVAYDAAKNA
-562 LAYTAEANVTSKREA
+562 LTYTAEANVNPKRDA

-610 FITKAVDVNVTY
+610 FITKAVDENVTY

-631 PSSNTASAAFKISD
+631 PSSSSASAAFKISD
-645 QSGNTATIKYF
+645 QSGNTATIKYL

-677 LTTVVTSSK
+677 LTTVVASSK

-725 SSNGSVTVPTA
+725 SSYGGVTVPTA
-736 VEGAMEACDYATFS
+736 VEGAMEPCDYATFS
-750 YDGGNTATVSFT
+750 YDGGDTATISFT
-762 SENTTSEAREATAT
+762 SENTTSDAREATAT

-796 KIGYELVTDAS
+796 KIGWELVTDAS

-820 GVEKAVACPSG
+820 NADKALAKPTSTSQANFPAAEIEKVG
-831 TSDTNYPATAISK
+831 NLIYDIEDTNTQ
-844 TGNVIYDV
+844 T
-852 EETDALVFTLMDD
+852 FTLGQGVSEGTLSFDFTYNNTGYRLYYSTNLKMRATSNAVNAATSWAITINEAD
-865 GDTNASTMA
+865 GDASILSTKLIKFNGATGTTFSMQSTTATNASKPEFA
-874 LKFTYKNGT
+874 VCIYK
-883 TRYLSATSSTGLRS
+883 
-897 RDSINDSAR
+897 
-906 FTISIENAVAA
+906 
-917 IASPNKQVYY
+917 
-927 NSSTGT
+927 
-933 SFSANTATNSNVTKE
+933 
-948 ANFVSI
+948 
-954 YRKQVK
+954 KQVK